1 MQVPDFT
8 NIRVLIVG
16 DVMLDRYWLGDTRRI
31 SPEAPVP
38 VVKIGQHQ
46 QIAGGAANVAVNVAQ
61 LGAKAT
67 VLGLIGDDEAGAM
80 LLSLLEK
87 AQVEPLLIPTLH
99 PTIVKLR
106 VLAQHQQLIR
116 LDFEEAYTDQYA
128 EQLAELFEEQ
138 VKHSDV
144 VVLSDYDKG
153 VLSHAPRLIE
163 IARRYDVP
171 VFVDPKRADLSHYAG
186 STVITPNLKEFKMV
200 VGECTDETS
209 LVSKAQGLLND
220 INIGSILITR
230 GDAGMTLVHRGHE
243 GLHFKA
249 QAREVYDV
257 TGAGDTVLALLAT
270 GYAAGLDLAQAAE
283 LANIGAGVVVGK
295 MGTAYV
301 TPAELQAALPDAGD
315 SKVLSEEMLLLQVKK
330 AKERGQ
336 RVVMTNGCFDI
347 LHAGHVQY
355 LSQAKALGDKFII
368 AVNDDNSVA
377 RLKGPE
383 RPLNHLSD
391 RMKVLAALQ
400 SVDWVVPF
408 SEDTPARLIEA
419 VLPDVLV
426 KGGDYEVHQIAG
438 HEAVLAAG
446 GQVNILPFKDGNST
460 TGLIQKILQVSEP
473 AL

>member
-1 MQVPDFT
+1 V
-8 NIRVLIVG
+8 VHVG
-16 DVMLDRYWLGDTRRI
+16 
-31 SPEAPVP
+31 E
-38 VVKIGQHQ
+38 HQ

-67 VLGLIGDDEAGAM
+67 VIGLIGDDEAGAM
-80 LLSLLEK
+80 LISLLQK
-87 AQVEPLLIPTLH
+87 AQVDPLLIPTAQ

-116 LDFEEAYTDQYA
+116 LDFEQTYSDQYA

-138 VKHSDV
+138 VKHTDV
-144 VVLSDYDKG
+144 VILSDYDKG
-153 VLSHAPRLIE
+153 VLAQAPMLIE

-171 VFVDPKRADLSHYAG
+171 VFVDPKRVDLSHYAG
-186 STVITPNLKEFKMV
+186 ASVITPNLKEFKMV
-200 VGECTDETS
+200 VGAVPNEEA
-209 LVSKAQGLLND
+209 LVSKAQALLND
-220 INIGSILITR
+220 INIASILITR

-243 GLHFKA
+243 GVHFKA

-270 GYAAGLDLAQAAE
+270 SYAAGLDLAQAAD
-283 LANIGAGVVVGK
+283 LANIGAGIVVGK

-315 SKVLSEEMLLLQVKK
+315 SKVLCEEMLLLQVKK

-336 RVVMTNGCFDI
+336 RIVMTNGCFDI

-355 LSQAKALGDKFII
+355 LAQAKALGDKFIV

-377 RLKGPE
+377 RLKGAD

-400 SVDWVVPF
+400 AVDWVVPF
-408 SEDTPARLIEA
+408 SEDTPKRLIEA
-419 VLPDVLV
+419 VLPTVLV

-446 GQVNILPFKDGNST
+446 GDVTILPFKEGNST
-460 TGLIQKILQVSEP
+460 TRLIEKILQVKEP
-473 AL
+473 A